1 MYEANTVMVT
11 HVPFPWPSAL
21 CLGLGQ
27 VESLHNPGETR
38 AKLPRKGCYQRS
50 LPPWTVGSWW
60 TQSSASLVPGGTSL
74 EHVPHGHS
82 DVASATGSQLPTVMT
97 RSARIGFPVLLPHPP
112 TVLSGNSAHISYSPL
127 DFCLGVCLGYRSLI
141 PSARAVKSNMNS
153 VLTRNTGEAGPQGTD
168 WGWPRVSWSFT
179 PHGARNPP
187 TSSVSESPDS
197 EGCVLAPATYC
208 RVTHPLWFQLPC
220 LGLEIKLILIS
231 EGCCT
236 EWMKNI
242 IKGLG

>member
-1 MYEANTVMVT
+1 MYEANTVVVT

-21 CLGLGQ
+21 WAWVRLRACTTQVKHEPNCPEKDATRGAFHHGQLGVGGYRVQPPWSPVGQVWSMFHTSTQMSPVQLGPSCPPWWLAQLGL
-27 VESLHNPGETR
+27 
-38 AKLPRKGCYQRS
+38 
-50 LPPWTVGSWW
+50 
-60 TQSSASLVPGGTSL
+60 ASLS
-74 EHVPHGHS
+74 
-82 DVASATGSQLPTVMT
+82 
-97 RSARIGFPVLLPHPP
+97 HPP
-112 TVLSGNSAHISYSPL
+112 TILSGISAHISYSPL
-127 DFCLGVCLGYRSLI
+127 DSCLGVCLGYHGLI

-168 WGWPRVSWSFT
+168 WGWPCVSWSFT

-187 TSSVSESPDS
+187 TSSVSKSPDS

-208 RVTHPLWFQLPC
+208 QVTHPLWFQLPC

>member
-1 MYEANTVMVT
+1 MYEANTVTVT
-11 HVPFPWPSAL
+11 HVPVPWPSAL

-27 VESLHNPGETR
+27 VESLHNPGETQ
-38 AKLPRKGCYQRS
+38 AKLTRKGCYQRS
-50 LPPWTVGSWW
+50 LPPWTAGSWW
-60 TQSSASLVPGGTSL
+60 IQSSASLAPRGTSL

-97 RSARIGFPVLLPHPP
+97 RSARVGFPVLLPHPP

-168 WGWPRVSWSFT
+168 WG
-179 PHGARNPP
+179 
-187 TSSVSESPDS
+187 
-197 EGCVLAPATYC
+197 
-208 RVTHPLWFQLPC
+208 
-220 LGLEIKLILIS
+220 
-231 EGCCT
+231 
-236 EWMKNI
+236 
-242 IKGLG
+242 